1 MNPAHTLET
10 NQERNEGILQ
20 PEPATVAV
28 AVAEAVKYRTCL
40 RRAQRLDLWTRG
52 QNPV

>member
-28 AVAEAVKYRTCL
+28 AVAVAATVAGATVTADRPD
-40 RRAQRLDLWTRG
+40 RLASR
-52 QNPV
+52 